1 MGRESDFRPDIAYM
15 RECANFTHTL
25 LIKLLDKLFSAEV
38 TLEIVYINW
47 FVRSLFLCSVNLFWI
62 GQVWKLSLYHQF
74 GAVKFTLSNKKI
86 VTVFY
91 SFYAR
96 LVKEKLIHLFAQLN
110 SEWNANSIAMRENR
124 QIRCIED
131 ETKNKW
137 RKLSNGET
145 GGFRSFCPGSNLSTA
160 IATVLSKITK
170 KSATMEEKRKKIPVA
185 SRNV

>member
-1 MGRESDFRPDIAYM
+1 M
-15 RECANFTHTL
+15 RELHSYALDQTSWQIDQCWGHAWNCIHKLICPFFVSL
-25 LIKLLDKLFSAEV
+25 LSKS
-38 TLEIVYINW
+38 
-47 FVRSLFLCSVNLFWI
+47 FLN

-74 GAVKFTLSNKKI
+74 GAVKFTLSNKKYLHCFLFI
-86 VTVFY
+86 LC
-91 SFYAR
+91 SLGKR
-96 LVKEKLIHLFAQLN
+96 KIDSLVRSIKLR
-110 SEWNANSIAMRENR
+110 EWNANSVAMRENR

-170 KSATMEEKRKKIPVA
+170 KSATMEEKRKKRIPVA